1 MAYIAKILFISL
13 AFFFGM
19 GVGQL
24 SEVEEYYNKDL
35 SREEVI
41 EAWYMDDSDDNQ
53 RLPHHRVPNEFV
65 SLHKLA
71 ELGVLSWRL
80 DADQYETDEELN
92 KIRESRKYLYMDII
106 EVSPDKLPNYED
118 MIKKFFEEHLHI
130 DEEVRYCLGGSGYFD
145 VRDRNDAW
153 IRIWVKK
160 GGLIVVPAGIYHR
173 FTLDSSNHVKAIRL
187 FAGDP
192 IWTAYYRPHADHLPA
207 RKQYVETFGMIT
219 EGTAQAINDDAID
232 NVDEL

>member
-1 MAYIAKILFISL
+1 MVSISKIFLISL

-19 GVGQL
+19 GVIGHL
-24 SEVEEYYNKDL
+24 YEEEEEYHNKDP
-35 SREEVI
+35 REEVI

-53 RLPHHRVPNEFV
+53 RLPHHRKPKEFV
-65 SLHKLA
+65 SFEKLA

-80 DADQYETDEELN
+80 DAEKYETDEELN

-106 EVSPDKLPNYED
+106 EVCPEKLSNYED

-130 DEEVRYCLGGSGYFD
+130 DEEVRYCLAGSGYFD
-145 VRDRNDAW
+145 VRDHNDAW

-173 FTLDSSNHVKAIRL
+173 FTLDSSNYIKAIRL

-192 IWTAYYRPHADHLPA
+192 VWTAYYRPHADHLPA
-207 RKQYVETFGMIT
+207 RKQYVETFGLR
-219 EGTAQAINDDAID
+219 ESTAHAINDDAIHRI
-232 NVDEL
+232 DEF